1 MNDLILD
8 NLIKEKRDIT
18 NISYILEDSSLFFET
33 GYKVLQNQEKNGFI
47 KAVKVIHN
55 GKIKLIYDISKYKS
69 LASIMPG
76 LNAASFLIIMSKLLI
91 LFVKLLKMD
100 LCKLKTLILI

>member
-33 GYKVLQNQEKNGFI
+33 GYKVLQNQEKN
-47 KAVKVIHN
+47 
-55 GKIKLIYDISKYKS
+55 
-69 LASIMPG
+69 
-76 LNAASFLIIMSKLLI
+76 
-91 LFVKLLKMD
+91 
-100 LCKLKTLILI
+100 